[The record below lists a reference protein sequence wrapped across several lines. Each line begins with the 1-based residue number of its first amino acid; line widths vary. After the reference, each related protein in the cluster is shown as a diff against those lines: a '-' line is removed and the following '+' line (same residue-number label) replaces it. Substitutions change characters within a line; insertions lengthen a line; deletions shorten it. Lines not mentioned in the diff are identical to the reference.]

1 VNIDI
6 ENNTDWL
13 HLWKFDS
20 LQQKINTK
28 SASVCLSH
36 KEITR
41 AQKFINESDR
51 TRYIKAHYFLRQ
63 VLTKY
68 LKINANQIEFVK
80 GFNNKPYL
88 KFQNSDSIY
97 FNLSYRDN
105 MFLLGISSC
114 ETMGV
119 DIERIREVNDVS
131 SFCNDYFAAQEK
143 EIIMTSHN
151 KDEQLA
157 KLFTFWVI
165 KESVIKALGT
175 GFTKPLPTYDLHV
188 FLETPISKPNFDLSA
203 FWTIQQI
210 KINDHYKAAFAIKSE
225 KVAVE
230 NYRYEINI

>member
-1 VNIDI
+1 MANTLNID
-6 ENNTDWL
+6 NWL
-13 HLWKFDS
+13 HIWRSDS
-20 LQQKINTK
+20 TLHTINIDK
-28 SASVCLSH
+28 AFNCLSNE
-36 KEITR
+36 EIKR
-41 AQKFINESDR
+41 SKKFINESDR

-68 LKINANQIEFVK
+68 LNINANQIEFVK

-88 KFQNSDSIY
+88 KFQNSESIY

-105 MFLLGISSC
+105 MFLLGISNC

-131 SFCNDYFAAQEK
+131 SFCIDYFAAQEK

-188 FLETPISKPNFDLSA
+188 FLETSISKPNFDLSA
-203 FWTIQQI
+203 FWTIEQI
-210 KINDHYKAAFAIKSE
+210 KINEHYKAAFAIKSE

-230 NYRYEINI
+230 NYRYETNI